1 VGQHRFN
8 LPVYHVLAA
17 SCVYLDRQTEAE
29 EVVSQL
35 REVDPELT
43 ITRLQ
48 RIYPVSRYRNLETFL
63 EGLQKAGLPE

>member
-1 VGQHRFN
+1 
-8 LPVYHVLAA
+8 VLAA

-63 EGLQKAGLPE
+63 EGLQQAGLPE